1 MKKLASYCKL
11 QASYVHAPYTQH
23 STGCHS
29 IDPRTPM
36 PMTMTITIAHT
47 HDHVPAKGS
56 CSSSAWLPHDHVCP
70 CPHAHARMPI
80 PMSIPMPMHLP
91 LLGRSLLARSKTLSQ
106 PRGTRL
112 HLAIPMTMHM
122 TMPNHRACL
131 RLLILLLTLIIRSYI
146 THAQLALLSRT
157 ITRAQNHC
165 LAGDGFVL
173 SSPSLATVTGPFV

>member
-1 MKKLASYCKL
+1 M
-11 QASYVHAPYTQH
+11 HAPYTQH

-56 CSSSAWLPHDHVCP
+56 CSSSAWLPHDHVC
-70 CPHAHARMPI
+70 RMPMPIPI
-80 PMSIPMPMHLP
+80 PMSISMPIHLP
-91 LLGRSLLARSKTLSQ
+91 LLGRPLLARSKTLSQ
-106 PRGTRL
+106 PPGTRL

-122 TMPNHRACL
+122 TMPKHRACL

-157 ITRAQNHC
+157 ITRAQNPIPAQKTITHAPVATASSC
-165 LAGDGFVL
+165 FTYLASYKCCVYVA
-173 SSPSLATVTGPFV
+173 S